1 MWPRDGRSGMETIH
15 GEVKKMVFLALPLN
29 SAGLLQCPKSKQSW
43 NHTVMLWVHG
53 KVPEGL

>member
-1 MWPRDGRSGMETIH
+1 METIH